1 MFAMPSTK
9 LSPHSI
15 GLVSV
20 VLPTY
25 NEAGNIVDLAEA
37 IHAAIRQPHEII
49 VVDDNSPDGTSQLI
63 QDLIDS
69 GRVPGLR
76 LETRTKDRGLCKSIW
91 RGIELAKGDT
101 VVWMDCDFSMPPA
114 VIPDLLAKVEEGYDI
129 AVGSRF
135 VSGGSQKEHAEGE
148 SRLAIV
154 LSSILN
160 VVLRVMLHFKFRDY
174 TSGFIAIRRDIFKKI
189 TLKGDYGEYFID
201 LIFRSILLKHS
212 FIEIP
217 YDCQSRRSG
226 ESKTAP
232 NLLILQKRGIQYLLV
247 LIKMQFIRLR
257 ALFGLHIT
265 DSDHLSSA
273 ENV

>member
-1 MFAMPSTK
+1 MFAMSFTK
-9 LSPHSI
+9 LSPHNI
-15 GLVSV
+15 DLVSV
-20 VLPTY
+20 ILPTY

-37 IHAAIRQPHEII
+37 IHKAITQPHEII

-63 QDLIDS
+63 QELIDS

-76 LETRTKDRGLCKSIW
+76 LETRTADRGLRKSIW

-114 VIPDLLAKVEEGYDI
+114 VIPQLLAKVGEGYDI

-160 VVLRVMLHFKFRDY
+160 VVLRVVLHFRFRDY
-174 TSGFIAIRRDIFKKI
+174 TSGFIAIRRDIFKNI
-189 TLKGDYGEYFID
+189 RLKGDYGEYFID
-201 LIFRSILLKHS
+201 LMFRSILLKHP
-212 FIEIP
+212 FVEIP
-217 YDCQSRRSG
+217 YNCESRRSG

-247 LIKMQFIRLR
+247 LLKMQSIRLR
-257 ALFGLHIT
+257 ALFGLRIT
-265 DSDHLSSA
+265 DSDALTA
-273 ENV
+273 AKNL